1 MKNKKL
7 EALTALLEIQKVLQ
21 EKEKQRVEEVKPLND
36 VVRGINEAYK
46 KENSAL
52 IRKDAEL
59 REKVESLYASEGT
72 YVVEGVGSL
81 VFPETYN
88 FEVTDAK
95 LVPRDYLM
103 IDTAKVKEAIGKG
116 IRNIKGLKIEKK
128 YWGGMQVREWKEGE
142 GE

>member
-1 MKNKKL
+1 MKNEKL
-7 EALTALLEIQKVLQ
+7 KMLTELLEIQRKLKEA
-21 EKEKQRVEEVKPLND
+21 EKCRVEEVKPLND
-36 VVRGINEAYK
+36 IVKGINEEYK
-46 KENSAL
+46 KTNSAL
-52 IRKDAEL
+52 IRRDAEL

-103 IDTAKVKEAIGKG
+103 IDTAKVKEAVKKG

-128 YWGGMQVREWKEGE
+128 YWSGMQVREWKEGE